1 MGHLPWVS
9 LCVWAIRYVNFRTAF
24 VNTSAAIML
33 TTMAARL
40 ARTKSG
46 SFVLILPNLIHQRMA
61 IMGRAKR
68 RNHRPTM
75 PTKPRNV
82 VDPEFTIAAKMRKRF
97 LGQPR

>member
-68 RNHRPTM
+68 S
-75 PTKPRNV
+75 KP
-82 VDPEFTIAAKMRKRF
+82 
-97 LGQPR
+97 